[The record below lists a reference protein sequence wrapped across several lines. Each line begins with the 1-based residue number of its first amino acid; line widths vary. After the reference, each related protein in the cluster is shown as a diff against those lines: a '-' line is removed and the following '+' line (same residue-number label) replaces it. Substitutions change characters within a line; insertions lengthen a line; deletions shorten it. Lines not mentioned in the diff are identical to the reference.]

1 MITINLLPD
10 AYRTPQTA
18 SMRQVYRSPLLIL
31 TAVLLVSAVA
41 VLGGI
46 AQWRQREL
54 RQLNSQLDAL
64 QAQKREIDAV
74 KTAVQALRGQDTAF
88 ASLSTQR
95 SQWAKHLG
103 LLPDVTPEGVW
114 FTDLSFDTKKGL
126 VLQGAAISQGGDEM
140 LRIGRLAQDLKADPV
155 FSALVKDIQ
164 IESMQRVQDGEIEVI
179 HFTLNGSAVGG
190 APPEKP
196 S

>member
-1 MITINLLPD
+1 MITINLLPE

-18 SMRQVYRSPLLIL
+18 SIRQIYRSPLLIL
-31 TAVLLVSAVA
+31 VAALLVGAIA
-41 VLGGI
+41 ILGTI
-46 AQWRQREL
+46 TQWRYREL
-54 RQLNSQLDAL
+54 QQLKSQLDGL

-74 KTAVQALRGQDTAF
+74 KMAVQALRGQHAAF
-88 ASLSTQR
+88 AGLSTQR

-103 LLPDVTPEGVW
+103 LLPEVTPEGVW

-140 LRIGRLAQDLKADPV
+140 LRIGRLAQDLKNDPV

-164 IESMQRVQDGEIEVI
+164 IESMQRQQEGEIEVI
-179 HFTLNGSAVGG
+179 HFTLNGSAAGIS
-190 APPEKP
+190 PEKP